1 MSGRIDDLHGRDAH
15 MLLVLDN
22 FHVITDRDVLAELA
36 ELASRPTGIQLL
48 LLSRSAP
55 PIPLHR
61 LRLAGML
68 DEVSANDLAFDDDA
82 VRDLAARAES
92 LDLTPDIANDILER
106 TEGWPVGVHLEIRHL
121 ARGVE
126 GPNRLVSGAADASVA
141 DYFEADALDRTSP
154 EMRDFLLRTSI
165 VDAISGELTESPRHT
180 PVTADHRSVVSSL
193 PDMLRA
199 SRIDAVGSDQPNPLL
214 EPLTARERA
223 VLVQLPTMRTN
234 EEIARDFHVSVNTV
248 KSHLQHLYRKLDVTN
263 RREAVRRARALG
275 LLL

>member
-68 DEVSANDLAFDDDA
+68 GEVSANDLAFDDDA

-126 GPNRLVSGAADASVA
+126 GPNRLVSDAVDASVA
-141 DYFEADALDRTSP
+141 EYFGAEALDRSSP
-154 EMRDFLLRTSI
+154 EMRDFLLRTSV
-165 VDAISGELTESPRHT
+165 VDAISGELTEIPRHT

-193 PDMLRA
+193 PAMLL
-199 SRIDAVGSDQPNPLL
+199 DAVGSDQPNPLL

-234 EEIARDFHVSVNTV
+234 EEIACDFHVSVNTV